1 MPTARPLLFLP
12 AALAVITGGCF
23 ITRLK
28 AQVSSK
34 PLKTLSAPAAVAV
47 PPLSAKMTDGSEIFE
62 KVCAAC
68 HGMDGGGKAELKT
81 PAIAAL
87 PDYYARSQIH
97 GFREGRR
104 GHDPADGQSFLMGM
118 IARQL
123 TPAQADA
130 VVAHLARMPRIT
142 PAATAKE
149 QQESDLANGLLLF
162 QERCMECHRYN
173 ASGELAFGSP
183 PLIGQQPWYLMEQMR
198 QFKNGRRG
206 TIKGDVNGA
215 KMVLASNFI
224 DGEQMLRDIVA
235 YIISLNPRPE
245 GKPARHGS
253 PFEAAGR

>member
-1 MPTARPLLFLP
+1 M
-12 AALAVITGGCF
+12 ITGGVF
-23 ITRLK
+23 LSGLTG
-28 AQVSSK
+28 QVSSK
-34 PLKTLSAPAAVAV
+34 DVKSPRSKEAPSAAAGAV
-47 PPLSAKMTDGSEIFE
+47 PTLSAKMTDGREIFE

-68 HGMDGGGKAELKT
+68 HGVDGGGKADLKT

-87 PDYYARSQIH
+87 PDYYVRSQIH

-130 VVAHLARMPRIT
+130 VVAHLARMPRIV
-142 PAATAKE
+142 PASTAKN
-149 QQESDLANGLLLF
+149 QRESDPANGQMLF

-198 QFKNGRRG
+198 KFKNGRRG
-206 TIKGDVNGA
+206 TVKGDVNGA

-224 DGEQMLRDIVA
+224 DDEQMLRDIVD
-235 YIISLNPRPE
+235 YIMSLNPPPE
-245 GKPARHGS
+245 SKPAHGS
-253 PFEAAGR
+253 PFEEAGR